1 MFARLDLKDAVK
13 DNELYR
19 KVFFTGK
26 HSQLV
31 VMNLAPGEEI
41 GFETHSVDQ
50 FIYVVKGEGSSVIGK
65 DEAKFGEG
73 DAICIPAGELHNV
86 INTDDKPMRLFTIY
100 SPPQHAAN
108 LIQETKPAEATVRA

>member
-19 KVFFTGK
+19 KVLFTGK

-50 FIYVVKGEGSSVIGK
+50 FIYVVKGEGSSVIEKTKRNSGK
-65 DEAKFGEG
+65 GTRSA
-73 DAICIPAGELHNV
+73 
-86 INTDDKPMRLFTIY
+86 
-100 SPPQHAAN
+100 SPPASF
-108 LIQETKPAEATVRA
+108 TTSSTPTTSR